1 MPIRNRHGDFMGY
14 PLSKLD
20 RIVRCAMKV
29 LRYKSEDAM
38 DFYQEGMYAVLSAIC
53 RKNKL
58 LDENRNI
65 DGYLYRVAL
74 HRMMSIYSK
83 SRYNV
88 HNRMAHILM
97 LDDSGFGDTIAD
109 DVDESS
115 GDFDA
120 LFEYLEE
127 LPDDVKSMV
136 WMLVMGEGY
145 KIMETFGCSQKDA
158 ACKIAG
164 AVNDVM
170 LKHGYNDYR
179 LHPRVVSYIISRQRS
194 KQRTLR
200 KGVEHAEAQ
209 RCFT

>member
-1 MPIRNRHGDFMGY
+1 MPIRNRQHDFMGY
-14 PLSKLD
+14 PLERLD

-38 DFYQEGMYAVLSAIC
+38 DFYQEGMYAVLSAIY
-53 RKNKL
+53 RKKRL

-97 LDDSGFGDTIAD
+97 LDDGGFCDTIA
-109 DVDESS
+109 DESS
-115 GDFDA
+115 GDFNA
-120 LFEYLEE
+120 LFECLEE
-127 LPDDVKSMV
+127 LPDDVKRMV
-136 WMLVMGEGY
+136 WMLVVGEGY

-158 ACKIAG
+158 ACKIAR
-164 AVNDVM
+164 AVNDIM

-200 KGVEHAEAQ
+200 KGVEHAEA
-209 RCFT
+209 